1 MRLFERFIPGERFD
15 VFLADLED
23 DGIELQ
29 LDRADSHYAF

>member
-1 MRLFERFIPGERFD
+1 MRLFELSFPGERSD